1 MCSKN
6 KVSPS
11 ITRYRGMAAQ
21 FTLTD
26 LQRSCEE
33 VRVICKK
40 LMENIAIRKQ
50 YSPLYL
56 LTLRLIC
63 HALPEPDASLTDVA
77 RPELNR
83 LCLLPERVSC
93 LFLFPERDSVS
104 SELWVLRS
112 RQHLPVMVRGNVS
125 FNVCAFMFG
134 WLYYLCG
141 ACSEFPPILP
151 TLLLLCNLAHSGFT
165 GQSVVLLLL
174 LSLKP

>member
-1 MCSKN
+1 
-6 KVSPS
+6 
-11 ITRYRGMAAQ
+11 
-21 FTLTD
+21 
-26 LQRSCEE
+26 
-33 VRVICKK
+33 
-40 LMENIAIRKQ
+40 MENIAIRKQ

-93 LFLFPERDSVS
+93 LFLFPERVSVS
-104 SELWVLRS
+104 SEPWVLRS

-134 WLYYLCG
+134 WRYYLCG
-141 ACSEFPPILP
+141 ACSEFPPLSYQLCYCYAILC
-151 TLLLLCNLAHSGFT
+151 TRDL
-165 GQSVVLLLL
+165 QD
-174 LSLKP
+174 SLYYFYYCSHLNPK

>member
-1 MCSKN
+1 
-6 KVSPS
+6 
-11 ITRYRGMAAQ
+11 MAAQ

-33 VRVICKK
+33 VLVICKQ

-93 LFLFPERDSVS
+93 LFLFPERVSVS
-104 SELWVLRS
+104 SEPWVLRS

-141 ACSEFPPILP
+141 ACSEFPSYLTNFAI
-151 TLLLLCNLAHSGFT
+151 AM
-165 GQSVVLLLL
+165 QSCALRIYRTVYYFYYCSHLNP
-174 LSLKP
+174 K

>member
-1 MCSKN
+1 
-6 KVSPS
+6 
-11 ITRYRGMAAQ
+11 MAAQ

-33 VRVICKK
+33 VLVICKQ
-40 LMENIAIRKQ
+40 LMEEIATLKQ

-56 LTLRLIC
+56 LALRLIC

-77 RPELNR
+77 RPELNG

-93 LFLFPERDSVS
+93 LFFFFFPERDFIS
-104 SELWVLRS
+104 SEPWVFGS

-141 ACSEFPPILP
+141 TCSEFSPHLTNFAIAMQSCALRIYR
-151 TLLLLCNLAHSGFT
+151 TVCTTFT
-165 GQSVVLLLL
+165 IALT
-174 LSLKP
+174 